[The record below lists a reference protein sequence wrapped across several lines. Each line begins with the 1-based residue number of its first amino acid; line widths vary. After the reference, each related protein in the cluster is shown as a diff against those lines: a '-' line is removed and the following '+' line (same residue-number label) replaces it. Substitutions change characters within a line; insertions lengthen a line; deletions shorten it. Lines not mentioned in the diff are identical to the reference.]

1 MMIRCIAVD
10 DEELALDLLED
21 NIRRV
26 PFLEFRGRFRDAF
39 EAMEFLKDE
48 QVDLMFLD
56 IQMPDLTGIQ
66 MIRSMKEIPQVIFT
80 TAFEKYAVE
89 GFDLHVADYLVKPFS
104 FERFLK
110 AVNRVRDV
118 IEISGKDMQSERK
131 DIQDPGQEILFVK
144 ADYKYVRITVSEIEY
159 IESLKDYVKIYC
171 GERPVITQMSMKSVE
186 ERLPPALFIR
196 VHRSFIIN
204 RSHIKY
210 IQRNLV
216 KVGNR
221 EIPIGDLYRDH
232 FFDSVNLQ

>member
-1 MMIRCIAVD
+1 MRIRCIAVD

-21 NIRRV
+21 NILKV
-26 PFLEFRGRFRDAF
+26 PFLELRGRFRDAF
-39 EAMEFLKDE
+39 EAMEFLKNE

-66 MIRSMKEIPQVIFT
+66 MIRSLKELPHVILT

-89 GFDLHVADYLVKPFS
+89 GFDLHVVDYLVKPFS

-110 AVNRVRDV
+110 AVNRVRDLV
-118 IEISGKDMQSERK
+118 ELSGKAMQSENR
-131 DIQDPGQEILFVK
+131 DNQDSAQEILFVK
-144 ADYKYVRITVSEIEY
+144 ADYKYVRITMSEIEY

-171 GERPVITQMSMKSVE
+171 GERPVITQMSMKAVE
-186 ERLPPALFIR
+186 ERLPAAQFIR

-204 RSHIKY
+204 RAHIKY
-210 IQRNLV
+210 IQRNVV

-221 EIPIGDLYRDH
+221 EIPIGDLYRDQ